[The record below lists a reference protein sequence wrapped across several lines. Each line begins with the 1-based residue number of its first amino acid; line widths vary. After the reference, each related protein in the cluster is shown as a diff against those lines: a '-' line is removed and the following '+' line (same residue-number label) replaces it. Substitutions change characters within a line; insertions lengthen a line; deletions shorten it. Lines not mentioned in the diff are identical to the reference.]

1 MPARVACVVSQCKLR
16 LDSCHNGWCILAC
29 HDALVVRQLW
39 WWCVMH
45 VGSRSAALCWVAIRA
60 AGLPR
65 LPRHQLSCPR
75 SVSAAG
81 LCPTRTT
88 ALPRDTHDCGEVLW
102 KRRRHPVLVACPHHH
117 MYPSWHLVQQC
128 AAPAAHGRSPDPS
141 MCLSC
146 TRYLAIG
153 PCLALLGRALRAP
166 SHCTLKYHTCCGIVG
181 EVAPQHVW
189 GCWVAHVLSP
199 TWISRKDLAGGLCH

>member
-1 MPARVACVVSQCKLR
+1 MPARVACVNVVSQCKLR
-16 LDSCHNGWCILAC
+16 LDSCHNGWFILAC
-29 HDALVVRQLW
+29 HDVLVVRQLW

-88 ALPRDTHDCGEVLW
+88 ALPRDTHDCGQVLW

-117 MYPSWHLVQQC
+117 MYPSWHLVQ
-128 AAPAAHGRSPDPS
+128 HGRPWHTQCMVNARMGQECS
-141 MCLSC
+141 
-146 TRYLAIG
+146 
-153 PCLALLGRALRAP
+153 ALLGMFTLCNTKPTALKNETPR
-166 SHCTLKYHTCCGIVG
+166 SGK
-181 EVAPQHVW
+181 
-189 GCWVAHVLSP
+189 
-199 TWISRKDLAGGLCH
+199 